1 MILCDQNEKNI
12 LERCYQ
18 NSKKFTKKILRKF
31 LSTKFKQT
39 ILFSILKMREIHASM
54 QERFRITLFDGAQK
68 LKKLAKF

>member
-1 MILCDQNEKNI
+1 MILCENDKNI

-31 LSTKFKQT
+31 LPTKFKQT
-39 ILFSILKMREIHASM
+39 ILFSIFKMREIHASM
-54 QERFRITLFDGAQK
+54 QETFRITLFDGAQK